1 MKLSD
6 FKNATI
12 VVLDNELF
20 HVVVDKPNHRILQ
33 TKLLDSSVT
42 RQDCTAICEQMEKE
56 YCTLGDDTESSYPG
70 GVVLAKLLND
80 RLNRKCLRF
89 LKLFTC
95 KFYSA

>member
-33 TKLLDSSVT
+33 TKLLDRSVT
-42 RQDCTAICEQMEKE
+42 RQDCTAICEQMEKNI
-56 YCTLGDDTESSYPG
+56 
-70 GVVLAKLLND
+70 VLLMMVRNH
-80 RLNRKCLRF
+80 RIQEV
-89 LKLFTC
+89 
-95 KFYSA
+95 